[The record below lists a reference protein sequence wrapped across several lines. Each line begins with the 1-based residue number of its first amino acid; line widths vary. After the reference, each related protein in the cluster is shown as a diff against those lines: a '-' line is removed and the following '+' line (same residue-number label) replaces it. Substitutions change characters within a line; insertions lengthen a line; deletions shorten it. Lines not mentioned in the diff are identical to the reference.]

1 MLNGDKVYRYD
12 QNKTL
17 TWLAKKIQLLAQ
29 TLKEES
35 VYVGSGYCNTA
46 YMNQTTTQSTEEEYL
61 HYACGMVQDYVPPL
75 IADLLDE
82 KYHKVKQQVEEN
94 PPSAKKPKIGIS
106 EPLEDYSNKTDHHHI
121 MSVKTI
127 PKLSAA
133 QKALTKVNK
142 KGMQKMTSFFTSKS

>member
-94 PPSAKKPKIGIS
+94 PPSAKVK
-106 EPLEDYSNKTDHHHI
+106 
-121 MSVKTI
+121 SVAVFLYYFCRNQKLVYQNLLRTI
-127 PKLSAA
+127 AIK
-133 QKALTKVNK
+133 QITT
-142 KGMQKMTSFFTSKS
+142 TSCLLR